1 MVVEDGDILLN
12 HEHGSRWWL
21 EEKDFFFFLGGV
33 FWSQEGEVLQ
43 RALGGR
49 VIRELRDFLLQVVV

>member
-1 MVVEDGDILLN
+1 MEVGGGLRRKI
-12 HEHGSRWWL
+12 
-21 EEKDFFFFLGGV
+21 FFFFLGGV